1 MRRRRH
7 IWQKLGDLC
16 LGLAPNTS
24 RDAVVWRVATPH
36 DTDALGGLMLNA
48 YRGTLDDEGETLEQA
63 CDEVR
68 RFFDGAFGPVE
79 ALACVVGEHAGQLVS
94 ASLCCRWDGGGHSPA
109 GPSQGRVPECAARRL
124 PDVPAGP
131 SQGRVPECAARRL
144 PDVPAA
150 PLVAY
155 AVTAPAYQGQRLG
168 AAAIAGSLRALAQAG
183 HARACAV
190 ITAGNLPSEATF
202 RRLGFEALPD

>member
-124 PDVPAGP
+124 PDVPA
-131 SQGRVPECAARRL
+131 
-144 PDVPAA
+144 A

-168 AAAIAGSLRALAQAG
+168 AIAGSLRALAQAG